1 MSNLEQFINDDNSR
15 YDRLIRSYLAH
26 YQFETIHPFADG
38 NGRVGRAL
46 LALMIYKELQH
57 TMPWLYM
64 SAYYEQYNDE
74 YVASLFNISA
84 RAEWTQW
91 ITYCLNGTILQA
103 KDAVRRC
110 HLFQEAK
117 SEFHDQIG
125 RPTKCTHPLIDH
137 LFVSPVVTVPS
148 IQQKFGVSYKT
159 ARSDID
165 CLVEA
170 GILVEANQGYPRSF
184 FCAKS

>member
-1 MSNLEQFINDDNSR
+1 MMIIPIRPSDPKLSPRTINSKPSTLSR
-15 YDRLIRSYLAH
+15 TA
-26 YQFETIHPFADG
+26 TAAWK
-38 NGRVGRAL
+38 AL

-64 SAYYEQYNDE
+64 SRYYEQYNDE
-74 YVASLFNISA
+74 YVASLFNIRR

-125 RPTKCTHPLIDH
+125 RPTRHT
-137 LFVSPVVTVPS
+137 PV
-148 IQQKFGVSYKT
+148 
-159 ARSDID
+159 
-165 CLVEA
+165 
-170 GILVEANQGYPRSF
+170 N
-184 FCAKS
+184 